1 MVTGATRGI
10 GRQIALELSKAGYD
24 IVLNYRTESEALTS
38 LVAEIEAGGS
48 KVYPFA
54 CDVSDFEKS
63 KEMIDYALEVGGSI
77 DVLVNNAGIT
87 RDKLLARMSEEEFDL
102 VLASNLKGAFNCIR
116 HSMRSFMKQKQG
128 SIINISSVVGRT
140 GNIGQANY
148 AASKAGMIGLTQTAA
163 RELAPYG
170 VRVNAIAPGFIRT
183 AMTDVLSEEI
193 KEKILSSIPMRRMGE
208 ARDIANMVKFLA
220 SEESGYITGQ
230 VINVDGGML
239 MA

>member
-1 MVTGATRGI
+1 MKGI

-24 IVLNYRTESEALTS
+24 IVLNYRTESPALS
-38 LVAEIEAGGS
+38 ELVSEIESGGV
-48 KVYPFA
+48 KAYPFA

-63 KEMIDYALEVGGSI
+63 KEMMEYALSLNGSI

-102 VLASNLKGAFNCIR
+102 VLDSNLKGAFNCIR
-116 HSMRSFMKQKQG
+116 HSMRAFMKQKKG
-128 SIINISSVVGRT
+128 SIINITSVVGRT

-170 VRVNAIAPGFIRT
+170 VRVNAVAPGFIRT
-183 AMTDVLSEEI
+183 SMTDVLSDEI
-193 KEKILSSIPMRRMGE
+193 KEKILSSIPMRTMGE
-208 ARDIANMVKFLA
+208 AKDIANMVKFLA
-220 SEESGYITGQ
+220 SDESGYITGQ

-239 MA
+239 MD